1 MKKGGCLSWH
11 SIIPCNSE
19 SYLVSNVNSNDIKL
33 LHVKIHCLAE
43 QQKIAAVLTNDDK
56 EIELLE
62 QQLADSKKEKKSL
75 MQQLLM
81 GKRSVNIQ
89 EAEIA

>member
-1 MKKGGCLSWH
+1 
-11 SIIPCNSE
+11 
-19 SYLVSNVNSNDIKL
+19 